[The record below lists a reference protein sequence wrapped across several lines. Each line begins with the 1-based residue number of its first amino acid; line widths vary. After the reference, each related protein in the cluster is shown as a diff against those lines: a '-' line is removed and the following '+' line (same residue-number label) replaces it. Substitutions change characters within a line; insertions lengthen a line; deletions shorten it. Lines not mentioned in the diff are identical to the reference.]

1 MHDALLALPW
11 LGRADRVTEACS
23 MRQGD
28 EGLCLIFKRMHG
40 LAGRQ
45 SSPSPGLD
53 ERVVELSLA
62 LGPALR
68 DA

>member
-1 MHDALLALPW
+1 MYDALLAPPDSA
-11 LGRADRVTEACS
+11 GRTEACS

-28 EGLCLIFKRMHG
+28 EGLCLDVKRMHG

-45 SSPSPGLD
+45 SPPSPGLD